1 MTNSNWGKRL
11 WLLAATACVVGLGA
25 TEARA
30 DWGSG
35 GGSWGGSNG
44 SSGGGWGGSS
54 GGSSGGRF
62 FGGGHGGPI
71 RNMIGR
77 IHQRHASSGGGSSGG
92 SSGGRLFGRHQSHG
106 SSGNASSGGQSS
118 GGQSSGGYRYY
129 SASSGG
135 SSGHS
140 VSYGSSGGHGSSGGS
155 WQSSAN
161 YGSAP
166 YYSPQIISDPANR
179 NEYNPYGT
187 GIDSGIPAESTPVDL
202 TPNPGPTGTEVD
214 PAAEGDTAILN
225 LRLPAEAIVYVNGK
239 QTRTPG
245 EFRSY
250 VSRNLQAGKRYTYEV
265 RAEVNQ
271 GGTMVARTKVVHLTA
286 GVRKT
291 VDIDFDESRQMVTS
305 VTLLVPDGAKVTLAG
320 AETSASGSMRYFST
334 TTLNEGEKWEDYKV
348 AVTVNRDGKDVTQE
362 RVVRLTAGE
371 SLRLDFDF
379 EMEGKLASR

>member
-30 DWGSG
+30 DWGSN
-35 GGSWGGSNG
+35 GGSWGGSHG
-44 SSGGGWGGSS
+44 SSGGGSV
-54 GGSSGGRF
+54 
-62 FGGGHGGPI
+62 
-71 RNMIGR
+71 
-77 IHQRHASSGGGSSGG
+77 GG
-92 SSGGRLFGRHQSHG
+92 SSGGRLFGGSHG
-106 SSGNASSGGQSS
+106 GPVRNLIGRIRDRHASSGGGSWGNSS
-118 GGQSSGGYRYY
+118 GGRLLGRGYGSSGHASSGGHSSGGYRYY

-135 SSGHS
+135 SSGGSH

-166 YYSPQIISDPANR
+166 YYSPQTISDPAYGNQ
-179 NEYNPYGT
+179 YNPYGN
-187 GIDSGIPAESTPVDL
+187 GFESGIPTESTPVDL
-202 TPNPGPTGTEVD
+202 TPSPGPTGTEVD
-214 PAAEGDTAILN
+214 PAVDDDTAILN
-225 LRLPAEAIVYVNGK
+225 LRLPAEAVVYVNGK

-250 VSRNLQAGKRYTYEV
+250 VSRNLEPGKRYTYEV

-271 GGTMVARTKVVHLTA
+271 GGTKVARTKVVHLTA
-286 GVRKT
+286 GSHKT
-291 VDIDFDESRQMVTS
+291 VDIEFDESRQVVTS
-305 VTLLVPDGAKVTLAG
+305 VTLMVPDDAKVSLAG
-320 AETSASGSMRYFST
+320 AETSANGSMRYFST
-334 TTLNEGEKWEDYKV
+334 TALKEGEKWEDYKV

-371 SLRLDFDF
+371 SLNLEFDFDADA
-379 EMEGKLASR
+379 KLASR